1 MYECELMLLMDV
13 HTNTL
18 QKQTNKW
25 SYTMTNHKTNTILR
39 MSALLIGSASLLAA
53 TGCTC
58 NGSAEKMQKNWDRSF
73 QLQWKCC
80 KALSNDVSRDECI
93 RELQE
98 ATNNVGQNLVRWTSA
113 CVNDNQ
119 ALMTSIANQI
129 TESVT
134 SCLPSAILGSVHG
147 AVNQNSPYRDIT
159 EITFDISPVENS
171 AFGTDGSSMSSESQS
186 SANSTSVLRG
196 DICASFGD
204 AYLCGNAK
212 GRLSYIAIPDQNSSQ
227 NSYRP
232 TRFNLNI
239 GIAGVATRLKMIPHE
254 ENRLSIRSDG
264 SGLLEVAMSM
274 DVSASSGI
282 LQKEVWL
289 EFPVVRTLGG
299 VAIKSDGI
307 SGLELAPEA
316 PPAFAD
322 WNSDGFVDDLDYA
335 QFMVD
340 FIAQETDLNLDRHV
354 NDEDFTIFVDIWEGA
369 L

>member
-1 MYECELMLLMDV
+1 MFNI
-13 HTNTL
+13 HTNATVR
-18 QKQTNKW
+18 TF
-25 SYTMTNHKTNTILR
+25 
-39 MSALLIGSASLLAA
+39 ALLIGSASILAA
-53 TGCTC
+53 TGCSCTRT
-58 NGSAEKMQKNWDRSF
+58 AAKMQDNWDRSF

-80 KALSNDVSRDECI
+80 EALSTPARKDKCFTNLR
-93 RELQE
+93 E
-98 ATNNVGQNLVRWTSA
+98 ATGSVGGLLTEWTSA
-113 CVNDNQ
+113 CSNENQ
-119 ALMTSIANQI
+119 DLMADIARQI
-129 TESVT
+129 TDSVT
-134 SCLPSAILGSVHG
+134 GCLPGEILGTIYG
-147 AVNQNSPYRDIT
+147 AVNQNSPFRDIT
-159 EITFDISPVENS
+159 EVAFDIKPIENAAS
-171 AFGTDGSSMSSESQS
+171 GTAGSSMLNESQS
-186 SANSTSVLRG
+186 SATSTSILRG

-212 GRLSYIAIPDQNSSQ
+212 GRLSHIATPDQDSGQ

-232 TRFNLNI
+232 TRFNLDI
-239 GIAGVATRLKMIPHE
+239 GIAGFDIRLKMIPHE
-254 ENRLSIRSDG
+254 ENRLSIGRDG
-264 SGLLEVAMSM
+264 SGLLEVAMSL
-274 DVSASSGI
+274 DAPPSSGI